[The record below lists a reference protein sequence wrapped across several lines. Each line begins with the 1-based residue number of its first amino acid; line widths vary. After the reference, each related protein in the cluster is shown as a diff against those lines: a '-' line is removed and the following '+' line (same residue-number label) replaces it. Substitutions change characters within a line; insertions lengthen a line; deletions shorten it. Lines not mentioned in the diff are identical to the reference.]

1 MLLAPLLLLLL
12 PSPLA
17 VSLPAVGYVRAD
29 PDGVGTGFVIDREK
43 RWFLTCRHVVGDRK
57 SAEVFFPEVVNGE
70 LNTDPDAYL
79 SRRDELRK
87 NGRLVKGKV
96 LRTSDE
102 LDLALLELDSL
113 PPNTP
118 AVPFADSPLSVGQ
131 RVAAVGHRADLPTL
145 WNVSDGV
152 VRQVGKLADGYD
164 WQGTLLAKDAPA
176 VLLQLSVEQ
185 GDSGGPVLNAR
196 GELVA
201 VVSGLRRQATT
212 AAIGI
217 RADAVRAFVSGRVAR
232 SLRESVS
239 TPFSERAGHP
249 NELLK
254 SAVWVRPTAT
264 DTRTAGV
271 VIDTKRRLILTSAGG
286 VGPFDRVGV
295 AFPRVKDG
303 QVVGERDAYRDPVA
317 VHLAKCWHPGTV
329 LHRDPARDLALVQ
342 LDSLPD
348 GAAAVK
354 LSEATPAPGHVVSMV
369 SHPTGTEFVFA
380 HSTGSVKQRGRFA
393 LTRDGRKVPAVVY
406 QLPAQA
412 TSPGGPILNSTG
424 ELVGVLAAK
433 DAPALVGYAVR
444 VEELRAFVGEAEL
457 IALGRRAVNL
467 WAEVDSVN
475 KFAAWHRLAKGD
487 ADTAVSLHPA
497 CVPALLTAGRFD
509 TVLDLHPLHRDA
521 LARRAEVWLTKAE
534 PKKAA
539 ADLQRVLDVNP
550 SDADARRR
558 FAFATATAGDEAKAA
573 TEFANVLRLNAK
585 QLPQVLTDIF
595 SHADNLERKAESR
608 AADWL
613 VLALTTANTVAKDE
627 AITTAVRRAAAAPD
641 AKAKVL
647 ELRTL
652 RPR

>member
-1 MLLAPLLLLLL
+1 MLLTASLVLLVH
-12 PSPLA
+12 SPVAL
-17 VSLPAVGYVRAD
+17 SLPAVGYVRAD
-29 PDGVGTGFVIDREK
+29 PDGVGTGVVIDREK
-43 RWFLTCRHVVGDRK
+43 RWFVTCRHVVGERK
-57 SAEVFFPEVVNGE
+57 AAEVFFPEVVSGE
-70 LNTDPDAYL
+70 LNTDPDNYL
-79 SRRDELRK
+79 SRRDELKK
-87 NGRLVKGKV
+87 NGRLVKAKV

-118 AVPFADSPLSVGQ
+118 AIPLADSEVSVGQ
-131 RVAAVGHRADLPTL
+131 RVVAVGHRADLPTL

-152 VRQVGKLADGYD
+152 VRQSGKLADGYD

-201 VVSGLRRQATT
+201 VVSGLRRQATLG
-212 AAIGI
+212 AIGI
-217 RADAVRAFVSGRVAR
+217 RADAVRGFLNEPRPPGS
-232 SLRESVS
+232 RESKPLPGGRGSLSV
-239 TPFSERAGHP
+239 
-249 NELLK
+249 
-254 SAVWVRPTAT
+254 VWIRPTAT

-271 VIDTKRRLILTSAGG
+271 VIDTKRRLVLTSAAG

-295 AFPRVKDG
+295 AFPLTNNG

-317 VHLAKCWHPGTV
+317 VHLSKCWHVGTV
-329 LHRDPARDLALVQ
+329 LYRDAARDLALLQ

-348 GAAAVK
+348 GVVAVK
-354 LSEATPAPGHVVSMV
+354 VSDAMPAVGDSVSAV

-380 HSTGSVKQRGRFA
+380 HATGSVKQRGRFA
-393 LTRDGRKVPAVVY
+393 LTREGRKVPAVVY

-412 TSPGGPILNSTG
+412 TSPGGPIVNSSG
-424 ELVGVLAAK
+424 ELVGVLSAK

-444 VEELRAFVGEAEL
+444 TDEVRAFVGEAEL
-457 IALGRRAVNL
+457 VALGRRAGDL
-467 WAEVDSVN
+467 WAELDTFN
-475 KFAAWHRLAKGD
+475 EFAAWHRLEKGD

-497 CVPALLTAGRFD
+497 CVPALLRVGRLD
-509 TVLDLHPLHRDA
+509 TVLELHPQHREA

-539 ADLQRVLDVNP
+539 ADLQRVLDTTP
-550 SDADARRR
+550 ADAEARRR
-558 FAFATATAGDEAKAA
+558 FAFATAAAGDEAKAA
-573 TEFANVLRLNAK
+573 AEFTNVLRLNSE
-585 QLPQVLTDIF
+585 QLPAVLADVFT
-595 SHADNLERKAESR
+595 HADNLERKADTR

-613 VLALTTANTVAKDE
+613 VLALSAVNRVAKDD
-627 AITTAVRRAAAAPD
+627 AITTALRRAGVAKEP
-641 AKAKVL
+641 KAKLL

-652 RPR
+652 SGRK